1 MIVQSINN
9 LDGKLFVNNLKFF
22 IDFFDNYKT
31 ESLKLNTMSES
42 KWTIINGVKYQNTD
56 TDTRSDMDI
65 TYEYQTKGDVQKTTR
80 NEIYFPNYIVSRD
93 DEGKVSFKRRKLN

>member
-1 MIVQSINN
+1 MVNY
-9 LDGKLFVNNLKFF
+9 FTNNLKFF

-31 ESLKLNTMSES
+31 ELLKLNTMSES

-56 TDTRSDMDI
+56 TDADTDTDMDI
-65 TYEYQTKGDVQKTTR
+65 TYEYQTKRDIQKTTQ